1 MKPLTADDLVYGYV
15 NGIFPMAD
23 ADGTIYWYSP
33 DPRAIIPLETYRPAK
48 SLRPIINQQKF
59 EVRINYDFEGV
70 MRQCAAPR
78 TQEDGTWI
86 SEDIIKAYTNLHALG
101 MAHSVEAYQHGQLV
115 GGLYGVSIGAAFFGE
130 SMFHTV
136 SNASKVAFHA
146 LIELLRERNFRLL
159 DTQFMND
166 NVQRFGAIEIPKLDY
181 MARLRQAIAVKTR
194 FTEQALEPIF
204 QRVA

>member
-1 MKPLTADDLVYGYV
+1 
-15 NGIFPMAD
+15 
-23 ADGTIYWYSP
+23 
-33 DPRAIIPLETYRPAK
+33 
-48 SLRPIINQQKF
+48 
-59 EVRINYDFEGV
+59 
-70 MRQCAAPR
+70 
-78 TQEDGTWI
+78 
-86 SEDIIKAYTNLHALG
+86 
-101 MAHSVEAYQHGQLV
+101 VEAYQHGQLV